1 MSPCTGED
9 IMRSRRMTL
18 VAIAAGAAA
27 TVAGLGIT
35 TGTGSTSRSAGAASR
50 HVPSPTTVPR
60 DLTSVAAVHT
70 ARTTVQG
77 TVETILV
84 DAKGWP
90 LYIYTPDTAT
100 TSHVTGQ
107 LAVLWPPLFAPHR
120 AVRGTDDVLTSVVAT
135 TNGEQVTYRGH
146 FLYTFVEDSP
156 GHVTGQGVQNFLVA
170 TPGLAG

>member
-1 MSPCTGED
+1 
-9 IMRSRRMTL
+9 MT
-18 VAIAAGAAA
+18 VAAIAAGAAA
-27 TVAGLGIT
+27 TVAGVVIT
-35 TGTGSTSRSAGAASR
+35 TATGFTSHDAGPASRS
-50 HVPSPTTVPR
+50 VPSPAPPIAR
-60 DLTSVAAVHT
+60 NLTGVAAVHT
-70 ARTTVQG
+70 ARATVQG

-90 LYIYTPDTAT
+90 LYIYPPDTAT

-120 AVRGTDDVLTSVVAT
+120 AVRRLDDVLTSVTT
-135 TNGEQVTYRGH
+135 TNGEQVAYRGH

-170 TPGLAG
+170 TPGLAGGLPAESGNAP